1 MSGGANNG
9 IRVGVD
15 VVDISRLGRAL
26 ERYPG
31 LADRLF
37 TSREKLYAAER
48 ARPIEHLA
56 ARVAAKEA
64 TFKALGSG
72 WPYLSWLDVEVTS
85 DRGRPSLVLTGEAA
99 VLAHGGVPSVSL
111 SHDGGIAIAQVI
123 LANEQSRNGSDDA

>member
-1 MSGGANNG
+1 M

-15 VVDISRLGRAL
+15 VVHIARLSRVL
-26 ERYPG
+26 ERYPK

-37 TSREKLYAAER
+37 TPDEKLYARER
-48 ARPIEHLA
+48 ARPVEHFA

-72 WPYLSWLDVEVTS
+72 WPTVSWLEVEVIS
-85 DRGRPSLVLTGEAA
+85 DRGRPSLALSGKAA
-99 VLAHGGVPSVSL
+99 ELAGRGVPSVSL

-123 LANEQSRNGSDDA
+123 LSDGTDHREAG